1 MAEAPS
7 TFSGTVI
14 GKDTTIKGEFQ
25 FDGPARVLGA
35 LEGTIASKGTLE
47 IGDGGR
53 CKGTIHADR
62 LVIDGRVDGDV
73 TARTALQLTAKGN
86 LHGDLVAASLTIA
99 EGATLVGHC
108 RVGPEAMKESS
119 APTGTATTEAKPAR
133 GAAEPAGRR

>member
-1 MAEAPS
+1 MADAP
-7 TFSGTVI
+7 FNGTII

-25 FDGPARVLGA
+25 FDGPARILGT

-47 IGDGGR
+47 VGEGGKCR
-53 CKGTIHADR
+53 ATIIADR

-73 TARTALQLTAKGN
+73 TARTALQLNSKGN

-108 RVGPEAMKESS
+108 RVGPEAMKEAGSGGGG
-119 APTGTATTEAKPAR
+119 APAASEPKAVRPI
-133 GAAEPAGRR
+133 AEPAGRR